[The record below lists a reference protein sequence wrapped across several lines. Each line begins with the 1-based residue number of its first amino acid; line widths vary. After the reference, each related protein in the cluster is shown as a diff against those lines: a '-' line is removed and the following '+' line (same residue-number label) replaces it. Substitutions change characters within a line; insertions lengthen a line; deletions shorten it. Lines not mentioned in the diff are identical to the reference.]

1 MKSRVLFLCTENAA
15 RSQMAEALLRNK
27 ARDLF
32 DVYSAGT
39 APSVID
45 ERTLDA
51 ITRFGLDTTGLRA
64 KSIDEFFGQHFDFV
78 ITLCDKAKQECGSF
92 PNHSELLAWDFED
105 PRAQTSSKAF
115 DVTLQEL
122 NARINMLVLLH
133 KKRLGQD
140 A

>member
-27 ARDLF
+27 ASDIF

-39 APSVID
+39 APSAID
-45 ERTLDA
+45 ARTLEA
-51 ITRFGLDTTGLRA
+51 IARFGLDTTGLHA
-64 KSIDEFFGQHFDFV
+64 KSIDEFSGQYFDVV
-78 ITLCDKAKQECGSF
+78 ITLCDKAKQDCGSF
-92 PNHSELLAWDFED
+92 PDSGELLAWDFED
-105 PRAQTSSKAF
+105 PRSQTSSKSF
-115 DVTLQEL
+115 DITLQEL

-140 A
+140 T